1 MYGGS
6 LHDVTEY
13 CDTGNRTASG
23 KWPQP
28 GMVAVLDRSIPF
40 GTVVRIEGMGTYT
53 VDDWIGHGSDW
64 DIYSGRD
71 GCETRAADY
80 GRQMRK
86 IWIVHRG

>member
-40 GTVVRIEGMGTYT
+40 GTHVEIQGMGEY
-53 VDDWIGHGSDW
+53 VVEDWVGWGTDF
-64 DIYSGRD
+64 DIFTHS
-71 GCETRAADY
+71 CSAADQF
-80 GRQMRK
+80 GRHHLR
-86 IWIVHRG
+86 VTVLR